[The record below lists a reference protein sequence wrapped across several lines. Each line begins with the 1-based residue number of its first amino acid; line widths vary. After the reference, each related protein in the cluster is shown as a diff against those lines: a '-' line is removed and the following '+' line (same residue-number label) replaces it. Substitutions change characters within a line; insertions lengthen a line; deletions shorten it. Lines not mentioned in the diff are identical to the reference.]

1 MLSSV
6 LERLEQVPVSI
17 RGEIEV
23 NHSARTVSA
32 FRHLPNE
39 VERSKVV
46 AATAAYWRDNKVF
59 SMLDGWRDELYP
71 VYGPGNELL
80 FSVERSASSLFGV
93 VTYGVHMTAFVKDE
107 SASYGLKLWV
117 PRRAKGKQT
126 YPSTYSSL
134 YLLG

>member
-23 NHSARTVSA
+23 NQSTRTVSA
-32 FRHLPNE
+32 FHKFPNE
-39 VERSKVV
+39 AERSAAV
-46 AATAAYWRDNKVF
+46 AATAAYWRDNRDF
-59 SMLDGWRDELYP
+59 SLLEGWRNELYP

-80 FSVERSASSLFGV
+80 FNVERAASSLFGI
-93 VTYGVHMTAFVKDE
+93 VTYGVHMTAFVRDE
-107 SASYGLKLWV
+107 SASYGLKLWI

-126 YPSTYSSL
+126 YPSACPFLRS
-134 YLLG
+134 